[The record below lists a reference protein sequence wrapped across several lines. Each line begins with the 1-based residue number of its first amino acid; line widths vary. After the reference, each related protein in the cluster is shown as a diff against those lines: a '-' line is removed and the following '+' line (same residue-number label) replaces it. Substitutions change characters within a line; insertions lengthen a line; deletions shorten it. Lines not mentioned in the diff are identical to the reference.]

1 MPLFQFSKNDKRLAV
16 LVDPEKFNHASRL
29 IPIIKE
35 STPDYLFIG
44 GSNSLDPIQ
53 IDRCIDSLRQELSI
67 PIVIFPGDNNQW
79 TEKADGLL
87 VLSIL
92 QSHNAALISG
102 KLMEVA
108 DQISEASFETV
119 STSYVLIHGGKPS
132 STELYVKVNPIET
145 EDLDQLRSIFSTSN
159 IMNYQATYLEAGS
172 GAYSPVPTN
181 IIALAKKMMP
191 QQIILVGGGIRTES
205 DADKAWQN
213 GADIVVIG
221 NHLETHPEMVKTFC
235 NKRDQINA
243 SRN

>member
-1 MPLFQFSKNDKRLAV
+1 
-16 LVDPEKFNHASRL
+16 
-29 IPIIKE
+29 
-35 STPDYLFIG
+35 
-44 GSNSLDPIQ
+44 
-53 IDRCIDSLRQELSI
+53 
-67 PIVIFPGDNNQW
+67 
-79 TEKADGLL
+79 
-87 VLSIL
+87 
-92 QSHNAALISG
+92 
-102 KLMEVA
+102 
-108 DQISEASFETV
+108 
-119 STSYVLIHGGKPS
+119 
-132 STELYVKVNPIET
+132 
-145 EDLDQLRSIFSTSN
+145 
-159 IMNYQATYLEAGS
+159 MNYQATYLEAGS